1 MRQWW
6 VRDNGKRL
14 IKIKID
20 DNCLFREFKEC
31 VFVVFT
37 ICIISRCSRE
47 LQRLQFIKALLNEIV
62 LFCRDDIQS
71 HTKNEERKV
80 LSLILL
86 LTFVYNQSPITGND
100 VFVLFVLFFSGV
112 FDIFRVKF
120 LHVFHS
126 QSKIIISAIFGR
138 KIYYA
143 ASLSSATLLAF
154 SFQ

>member
-1 MRQWW
+1 MTI
-6 VRDNGKRL
+6 VYFENLKS
-14 IKIKID
+14 
-20 DNCLFREFKEC
+20 
-31 VFVVFT
+31 VFLWCSPFV
-37 ICIISRCSRE
+37 ISRCSRE

>member
-1 MRQWW
+1 MII
-6 VRDNGKRL
+6 VYFENLKS
-14 IKIKID
+14 
-20 DNCLFREFKEC
+20 
-31 VFVVFT
+31 VFLWCSPFV
-37 ICIISRCSRE
+37 ISRCSRE

-138 KIYYA
+138 KICYA

-154 SFQ
+154 SFQEVNFML